1 MPRRDS
7 GIPYEAIEDA
17 VRQMKER
24 FPEAVRFQPNYYNR
38 QIYVEVFWKDGHG
51 RVLAAHEE

>member
-1 MPRRDS
+1 
-7 GIPYEAIEDA
+7 
-17 VRQMKER
+17 MKER